1 MKSFIL
7 FLFLTGILTIIVSYM
22 RKMKTKVKTKIEY
35 RYIPRNYI
43 NDQFNP
49 PKLEKV
55 YDDMFENRTP
65 WMTYPLNSSDPV
77 KPVPS
82 RNL

>member
-22 RKMKTKVKTKIEY
+22 RKMKTKVKTKIKY

>member
-7 FLFLTGILTIIVSYM
+7 FLFLTGLLTIIVSYM
-22 RKMKTKVKTKIEY
+22 RKMKTKVKTKIKY
-35 RYIPRNYI
+35 RYIPRNYM

-77 KPVPS
+77 KPVPA

>member
-7 FLFLTGILTIIVSYM
+7 FLFLTGLLTIIVSYM

-77 KPVPS
+77 KPVPA